1 MATSTTTPGFPWG
14 MTILFVLAVLIYGP
28 FIANVLT
35 ARSSDLAGRGM
46 SLGFAVIQGLVLW
59 IVLGSMLAIAIL
71 RGAMPSYA
79 TAAAIV
85 FLPLSAI
92 AAASAMGLYND
103 RYGDWLGVVPALL
116 PLLLALYAFWARM
129 VGWHGT
135 LPPVPTTAIL
145 GGAIVVLTVV
155 PLVLTTIEYMP
166 NPERDAA
173 QAAERK
179 TWEEQEKKRVEEAD
193 AADAARFAKLGPD
206 SPLRDYLED
215 LPPGA
220 IHHRQALAGARLVK
234 TRTTDAVQLLGEDRL
249 SDLSQLWALDI
260 EPSAV
265 CVAYREALQA
275 EAAKIAKTRSD
286 YISVAIDLERQLPN
300 IEWLTGKGCDLSGPL
315 SDAANRV
322 RSVSDSERLTEFADQ
337 LMALGKRR

>member
-1 MATSTTTPGFPWG
+1 
-14 MTILFVLAVLIYGP
+14 MTILFVLAVLLYGP
-28 FIANVLT
+28 FIANILT
-35 ARSSDLAGRGM
+35 ARSSDAAGRGM

-59 IVLGSMLAIAIL
+59 IVLASMFAVAIL

-103 RYGDWLGVVPALL
+103 RYGDWLAVVPALL

-135 LPPVPTTAIL
+135 LPPVPTTSIL
-145 GGAIVVLTVV
+145 GGAIVVLTIV

-166 NPERDAA
+166 NPEREAA
-173 QAAERK
+173 QAAERRA
-179 TWEEQEKKRVEEAD
+179 WEEQEKKRVEEAD
-193 AADAARFAKLGPD
+193 AADAARFARLGPD

-220 IHHRQALAGARLVK
+220 IHHRQALAGGEAGQDADYRRHSIARGGQARRPVA
-234 TRTTDAVQLLGEDRL
+234 TLGARHRPVRCMRSLSRRASGRSSEDRKDEVRL
-249 SDLSQLWALDI
+249 HQCGHRPRAAAAQHRMADRRGLRPVGAVERRG
-260 EPSAV
+260 EPGTQRLRFRAPGPVCRSADS
-265 CVAYREALQA
+265 AKQA
-275 EAAKIAKTRSD
+275 S
-286 YISVAIDLERQLPN
+286 LERF
-300 IEWLTGKGCDLSGPL
+300 K
-315 SDAANRV
+315 A
-322 RSVSDSERLTEFADQ
+322 
-337 LMALGKRR
+337 

>member
-1 MATSTTTPGFPWG
+1 MATPTTSPGFPWG
-14 MTILFVLAVLIYGP
+14 MTILFVLAVLLYGP
-28 FIANVLT
+28 FITNILT
-35 ARSSDLAGRGM
+35 ARSSDAAGRGM

-59 IVLGSMLAIAIL
+59 IVLASMFAVAIL

-103 RYGDWLGVVPALL
+103 RYGDWLAVVPALL

-129 VGWHGT
+129 VGWHDT

-145 GGAIVVLTVV
+145 GGAIVVLTIM

-166 NPERDAA
+166 NPEREAA
-173 QAAERK
+173 QAAERRR
-179 TWEEQEKKRVEEAD
+179 WEEDEKKRVAEAD

-206 SPLRDYLED
+206 SHLGDYLED
-215 LPPGA
+215 LPLGA
-220 IHHRQALAGARLVK
+220 MHHRQALAGARLVK
-234 TRTTDAVQLLGEDRL
+234 TRTADAVQLLGQDRL
-249 SDLSQLWALDI
+249 GDLSQLWALDI

-265 CVAYREALQA
+265 CAAYREALQA
-275 EAAKIAKTRSD
+275 EAAKITKTRSD
-286 YISVAIDLERQLPN
+286 YISVAIDLEWQLPN
-300 IEWLTGKGCDLSGPL
+300 IEWLTGNGCDLSGPL
-315 SDAANRV
+315 GDAANRV
-322 RSVSDSERLTEFADQ
+322 RSVSDSERMAELADRLT
-337 LMALGKRR
+337 ALGRRP